1 MHGLNWGWI
10 ALLAA
15 VPPFGAIAVAWVA
28 WRDGQIVLG
37 NIAGT
42 FVIFASAFA
51 TIMRERIEIDRYMQA
66 CADAGSFSCLVEPA
80 PFTRF
85 AVYAFVALV
94 EVFALF
100 LWSLRVERRLR
111 NRHYAPE
118 WRR

>member
-15 VPPFGAIAVAWVA
+15 APPVVAIGVAWVG
-28 WRDGQIVLG
+28 WRDQQIVLG
-37 NIAGT
+37 NLAGT

-66 CADAGSFSCLVEPA
+66 CADSAFACIVEPP

-94 EVFALF
+94 EVFAVF
-100 LWSLRVERRLR
+100 LWSLRVERHQR
-111 NRHYAPE
+111 NRQYAPE